1 MPIETAP
8 ITDHGYFFARIAWG
22 PDEDKSTGD
31 GVRHKGEWHAAAL
44 FYRNGQDRQY
54 GFSEHRVVP
63 THWKPHDL
71 FQTNAED
78 QATASEKRQIE
89 NK

>member
-8 ITDHGYFFARIAWG
+8 ITDNGYLFARIAWG

-44 FYRNGQDRQY
+44 FYQAGQDRQY
-54 GFSEHRVVP
+54 GFREHRVAP

-71 FQTNAED
+71 FQTND
-78 QATASEKRQIE
+78 
-89 NK
+89 